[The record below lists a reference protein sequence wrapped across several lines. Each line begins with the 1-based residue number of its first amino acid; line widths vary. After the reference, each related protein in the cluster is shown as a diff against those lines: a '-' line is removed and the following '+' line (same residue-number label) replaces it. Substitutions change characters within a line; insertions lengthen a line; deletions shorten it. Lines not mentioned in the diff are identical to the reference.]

1 MADPFV
7 IVQEDVTASFEQAKT
22 LLVSWRRLSGK
33 RRSPQEENEYQF
45 MTDEIYSTAN
55 SINADLDELQETI
68 GVAREAPE
76 DYGLTSAQISE
87 RQAFVATGRKA
98 LEEMRRALA
107 QPVAKAAAAGAK
119 ASGRAGDSR
128 RNESEHHTV
137 EFNHHQGQQQV
148 LMEQQDEHLDAMLD
162 TVRNLHG
169 IAGTMN
175 TELDDQA
182 ILLDE
187 MGGMVDRTQSKLA
200 AARKSVDKFLRDKNN
215 RSLHVI
221 LILFAVMLVLIV
233 LVIFT

>member
-1 MADPFV
+1 MSDPFV

-55 SINADLDELQETI
+55 SINADLNELQETI
-68 GVAREAPE
+68 DVAHEAPE
-76 DYGLTSAQISE
+76 DYGLTLAQISE
-87 RQAFVATGRKA
+87 RQSFVATGRKA

-107 QPVAKAAAAGAK
+107 QPATRAAAAGAG
-119 ASGRAGDSR
+119 AADSR

-137 EFNHHQGQQQV
+137 EFNHHQNQQQV

-162 TVRNLHG
+162 TVRNLQG

-187 MGGMVDRTQSKLA
+187 MGHLVDRTQSKLT

-215 RSLHVI
+215 RSLHII
-221 LILFAVMLVLIV
+221 LILFAVILVLIV